1 MERAIR
7 HEDDA
12 VSADVSP
19 ERPIVSYATLMAHLE
34 LGESNAGLL
43 RIVGDLAQR
52 FRARVIGIATC
63 QPIQMALGDGY
74 FTGEVVQQDLEEI
87 GKEITAAEAE
97 FRSTLRPGTGAL
109 EWRSAIS
116 FTPLHD
122 FLAQEARSADLVIT
136 KLDRNA
142 SLFDSSR
149 HVNIGDLVMK
159 AGRPVLIVPAEQ
171 PLLTLGHV
179 LLAWKETSEARRA
192 ALDALPMLE
201 LAGRVTIVEIA
212 AAPELEAAAAR
223 LADVA
228 VWLKGHGI
236 AAEPMP
242 VRAAGDDASQLGAIA
257 RHLGVDVI
265 VAGVYGHS
273 RLREWVL
280 GGVTRELLLKAGHCA
295 LVSH

>member
-1 MERAIR
+1 
-7 HEDDA
+7 
-12 VSADVSP
+12 
-19 ERPIVSYATLMAHLE
+19 
-34 LGESNAGLL
+34 
-43 RIVGDLAQR
+43 
-52 FRARVIGIATC
+52 
-63 QPIQMALGDGY
+63 MALGDGY

-87 GKEITAAEAE
+87 GKEISAAEAE
-97 FRSTLRPGTGAL
+97 FRSTLHPGTDTL
-109 EWRSAIS
+109 EWRSAITFAS
-116 FTPLHD
+116 LHD
-122 FLAQEARSADLVIT
+122 FLVQEARSADLFIT
-136 KLDRNA
+136 KIDRNA

-159 AGRPVLIVPAEQ
+159 VGRPVLIVPAEL

-179 LLAWKETSEARRA
+179 LLGWKETREARRA

-228 VWLKGHGI
+228 VWLKCHGI
-236 AAEPMP
+236 AAEPLP
-242 VRAAGDDASQLGAIA
+242 VRAAGDNASQLSAIA
-257 RHLGVDVI
+257 RQLRVDVI

-280 GGVTRELLLKAGHCA
+280 GGVTRELLLKADHCA